1 MVVVVNVAGFFCS
14 IVVIDVVFFTFLDRS
29 FVVVV
34 VVVLAVFIISV
45 ITNVFVI
52 VVLHINAIANVV
64 VIISDVFFSV
74 LLDLY

>member
-14 IVVIDVVFFTFLDRS
+14 IVVIDVVFFMFLDRS
-29 FVVVV
+29 FVAVVV

-64 VIISDVFFSV
+64 VIISDVFF
-74 LLDLY
+74 LFY